1 MEGLDDYWSKTIYL
15 RRLFHLVLLF
25 ILRWSYCHMEGLDEQ
40 SSSLA
45 PLPVADLLTH
55 CDQILALR
63 RYVLCTMHF
72 GTMHTLHLL
81 CNVRI
86 CCELCTLHCALQ
98 QYAHIAYVGQLTHK
112 LCTMHWALHYA
123 HTASGVQGTHVL
135 CIGHYA
141 LCTPA
146 LCTHCILCM
155 VRTCIVLSAEVLS

>member
-1 MEGLDDYWSKTIYL
+1 MERLDDYWSKTIYL
-15 RRLFHLVLLF
+15 RWLFHLVLLF

-63 RYVLCTMHF
+63 HYAHTAYGVQRTHMLC
-72 GTMHTLHLL
+72 
-81 CNVRI
+81 I
-86 CCELCTLHCALQ
+86 ICTLHCALQ